1 MAVNRILTRG
11 ARELRPSH
19 NLSAQLPFSDY
30 AEGCSAHLSN
40 EEDSNKNTS
49 VGTVRPG
56 RRSEVGWVS
65 WLNTR
70 LAENQFSRTTRKVS
84 WPQRE
89 LSEYPPDAKSVL
101 FISSEVG
108 SLLILLSLS
117 GLKHHRWPGH
127 ELHMFWPYGWQRN
140 TCWQEQS
147 VHRISC
153 PLRPT
158 SVHPPWLK

>member
-30 AEGCSAHLSN
+30 AEGCSTHLSN

-49 VGTVRPG
+49 VGTVRPR
-56 RRSEVGWVS
+56 RRSEVGWVT
-65 WLNTR
+65 WLNSR
-70 LAENQFSRTTRKVS
+70 LAENQFSRTTQKVS

-89 LSEYPPDAKSVL
+89 LCEYPPDAKSVP

-108 SLLILLSLS
+108 SLPISLSLS
-117 GLKHHRWPGH
+117 GLKHHRWPGQ
-127 ELHMFWPYGWQRN
+127 ELHMFWPYG
-140 TCWQEQS
+140 
-147 VHRISC
+147 
-153 PLRPT
+153 
-158 SVHPPWLK
+158 